1 MFFVLFFLFWFFLFW
16 FFLFYLFLFVFCFLF
31 FVFVLGFKGS
41 SQVSINGL
49 PVATA
54 DAFVTVMAL
63 AAAARRTIAEAI
75 IWSKRAAVRF
85 RELFEREHA
94 FVQSTQLAANL
105 CDNRLNERR
114 NRISQALYHAQ

>member
-1 MFFVLFFLFWFFLFW
+1 LVLFCIFSWFC
-16 FFLFYLFLFVFCFLF
+16 FVFLV
-31 FVFVLGFKGS
+31 VFVLGVDKV
-41 SQVSINGL
+41 QSI
-49 PVATA
+49 ATA
-54 DAFVTVMAL
+54 DAIVAAFVAVT
-63 AAAARRTIAEAI
+63 AAARRTIAEAI
-75 IWSKRAAVRF
+75 IWSERAAVRF